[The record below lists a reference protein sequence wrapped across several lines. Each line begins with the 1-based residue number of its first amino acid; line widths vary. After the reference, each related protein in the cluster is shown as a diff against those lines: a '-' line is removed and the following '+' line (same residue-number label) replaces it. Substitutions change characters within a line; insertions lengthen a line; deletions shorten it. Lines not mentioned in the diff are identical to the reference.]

1 MIIRD
6 LINNCG
12 VDRFVKMTEDC
23 RGAHEMSR
31 RRAQTSQEYRGED
44 IRETKNDVYDKRQLK
59 RPRIHIL

>member
-23 RGAHEMSR
+23 RGAHGMSKH
-31 RRAQTSQEYRGED
+31 SFGSLFSSSPNVL
-44 IRETKNDVYDKRQLK
+44 IR
-59 RPRIHIL
+59 